1 MSTARLTAEKA
12 NSAPKLIM
20 LATVSRVM
28 NRATSD
34 RVLTSM
40 IAVAGTRFFVTRRP
54 KARGNAPSRP
64 MANSTRDT
72 LAWDTMAEAKQP
84 AT

>member
-1 MSTARLTAEKA
+1 MITARFTAENA

-20 LATVSRVM
+20 LATVSRLINSAISE
-28 NRATSD
+28 NR
-34 RVLTSM
+34 LTSM
-40 IAVAGTRFFVTRRP
+40 IALAGTRFFVTSLP
-54 KARGNAPSRP
+54 NTLGNAPSRP

-72 LAWDTMAEAKQP
+72 LAWETIAEAKQP

>member
-1 MSTARLTAEKA
+1 MTTARFTAEKA

-20 LATVSRVM
+20 LATVSRLITK
-28 NRATSD
+28 AISD
-34 RVLTSM
+34 SRLTSRM
-40 IAVAGTRFFVTRRP
+40 AVAGTRFFVTSWP
-54 KARGNAPSRP
+54 NARGNAPSRP

>member
-1 MSTARLTAEKA
+1 MTTARFTAEKA

-28 NRATSD
+28 TRAISD
-34 RVLTSM
+34 SRLTTRM
-40 IAVAGTRFFVTRRP
+40 AVAGTRFFVASWP
-54 KARGNAPSRP
+54 NARGSTPSRP
-64 MANSTRDT
+64 IANSTRDT
-72 LAWDTMAEAKQP
+72 LACDTMAEAKQP